1 MHRAPTFSCTTGRAE
16 ARPYIRRNI
25 RRGFRRIVGFAM
37 IGGRTGTRSGEKY
50 AVARKVQDMKIV
62 PKREK
67 EKA

>member
-1 MHRAPTFSCTTGRAE
+1 
-16 ARPYIRRNI
+16 
-25 RRGFRRIVGFAM
+25 M